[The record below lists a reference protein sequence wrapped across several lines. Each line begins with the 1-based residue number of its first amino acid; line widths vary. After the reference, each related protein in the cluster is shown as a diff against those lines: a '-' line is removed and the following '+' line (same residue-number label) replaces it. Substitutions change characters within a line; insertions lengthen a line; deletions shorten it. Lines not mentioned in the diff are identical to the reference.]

1 MKMHFEEHNG
11 DTYVRVERSKEETKE
26 ILDNIRQAAMIMDLS
41 DLLLIKQVVDEVYNQ
56 RMGE

>member
-1 MKMHFEEHNG
+1 MKMLFEEHNG
-11 DTYVRVERSKEETKE
+11 DTYVRVERSEEETKE
-26 ILDNIRQAAMIMDLS
+26 ILDNIRHAAIIMDLS